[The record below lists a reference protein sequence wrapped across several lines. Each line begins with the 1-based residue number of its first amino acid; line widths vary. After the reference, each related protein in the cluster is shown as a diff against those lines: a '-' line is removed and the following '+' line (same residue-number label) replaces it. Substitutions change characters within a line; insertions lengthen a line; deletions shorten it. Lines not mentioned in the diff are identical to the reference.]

1 MRCDRYRRQVRALAR
16 STDAGSGRVARHVE
30 SCLTC
35 QAELAR
41 ERRLLRQMRAMRRE
55 SSVPGG
61 LLERVL
67 ATIDES
73 GVREPHRSTG
83 SRVGVLAGA
92 GALAGV
98 IVVGLGTRVG
108 RRALGLAS

>member
-16 STDAGSGRVARHVE
+16 AEDEASDRVRRHLS
-30 SCLTC
+30 SCLRC

-41 ERRLLRQMRAMRRE
+41 ERRLLRQLRSMRRE
-55 SSVPGG
+55 TSVPGG

-67 ATIDES
+67 STIEES
-73 GVREPHRSTG
+73 GVREPARSGG
-83 SRVGVLAGA
+83 SRAGVVAGA

-98 IVVGLGTRVG
+98 LAVGLGTRVG